1 MTDLPLAGRVAI
13 VTGAGRGIGAQIA
26 RDLAA
31 AGAAVCA
38 ADLNP
43 DRADRIAD
51 EIVQAGGDA
60 FGWQADVS
68 NKFQA
73 AGMIET
79 ARDRYSRLDMLV
91 HCAHIS
97 PRGDLLTMD
106 EWNWRKTTEVN
117 ITGAF
122 LCAQLCARV
131 MADEGGGII
140 ALLADRIDSGSEMPA
155 VAITQPG
162 VMALAAELATEL
174 ASQSVNV
181 FTFSHAD
188 GSELIA
194 RLIASLP

>member
-1 MTDLPLAGRVAI
+1 MTDLSLVGRVAI

-43 DRADRIAD
+43 DRADRIAE
-51 EIVQAGGDA
+51 EIVQAGGEA

-79 ARDRYSRLDMLV
+79 TRDRYSRLDMLV

-117 ITGAF
+117 LTGVF

-131 MADEGGGII
+131 MADEGGGTI
-140 ALLADRIDSGSEMPA
+140 ALLVDQLDPGGEMPA
-155 VAITQPG
+155 AAIMQPAVA
-162 VMALAAELATEL
+162 ALAAELAAEL
-174 ASQSVNV
+174 ASQSVIV

-188 GSELIA
+188 GSQLVA
-194 RLIASLP
+194 RLLTSLP

>member
-1 MTDLPLAGRVAI
+1 MTDLPLVGRVAI
-13 VTGAGRGIGAQIA
+13 VTGAGRGVGAQIA

-51 EIVQAGGDA
+51 EIVQAGGEA

-73 AGMIET
+73 AAMIET
-79 ARDRYSRLDMLV
+79 TRDQYGRLDMLV

-106 EWNWRKTTEVN
+106 EWNWRKTVEVN

-131 MADEGGGII
+131 MADEGGGAI
-140 ALLADRIDSGSEMPA
+140 ALLVDQRGPGGDIPA
-155 VAITQPG
+155 TTITQPA
-162 VMALAAELATEL
+162 VVTLAAELAAEL
-174 ASQSVNV
+174 ASQAVNV
-181 FTFSHAD
+181 FTFSHTD
-188 GSELIA
+188 GSQLVA
-194 RLIASLP
+194 RLMSARS